1 MIKREHIKQAIDAIS
16 RRDPKIGYTLDEM
29 LAMGLIDTLPP
40 AEASEHNGDF
50 YLLFDNTTVTI
61 KRFIFF
67 QEGTV
72 PIEQRLLIKYGEL
85 ITKQKLLEKGRDISL
100 QDAARELR
108 IAGVKLMVT
117 HEIDYAITRLQKHEI
132 KPEFAFNS
140 TGDRERS
147 AASPPDPTESKRRI
161 IARLETIKRDNL
173 PLEITSS
180 TINDQINPTVFY
192 RSMVDLDTPACFVSF
207 PFCMDALLQVA
218 DINLEFFQVRFLIDC
233 LIRGTEQNLFAC
245 VVDNKIEGLVYLALK
260 ERYFYKTLEISYIA
274 TVRGAAA
281 ERSAYQ
287 PKVLKGI
294 GTFLVAGVWLL
305 WKTAPAGARDILLD
319 SEIRA
324 RRFYDGIG
332 FQSRGL
338 SKYRLKTPEGNLVKA
353 VIDMANQCQDLN
365 ENVITEIKAI
375 IKNQVKILC
384 RKAGS
389 KKKKAARITAIE
401 VVKMCLSSGSFL
413 EFTVTAVRE
422 LTINKDKI
430 PESQE
435 LFQFTQES
443 GSDETRSML
452 HRSEGG
458 KLGEHRK

>member
-16 RRDPKIGYTLDEM
+16 RRDPEIGYTLDEM

-50 YLLFDNTTVTI
+50 YLLFDNIPVTI

-85 ITKQKLLEKGRDISL
+85 VTRQKLLEKRRDISL
-100 QDAARELR
+100 QDAAGELR
-108 IAGVKLMVT
+108 IAGVRLMVI
-117 HEIDYAITRLQKHEI
+117 HEIDYAITRLQKDEI

-140 TGDRERS
+140 NGDRDRS
-147 AASPPDPTESKRRI
+147 AVSTPNPSESKRRI
-161 IARLETIKRDNL
+161 IARLETIKRDTL

-180 TINDQINPTVFY
+180 TINDQINPAVFY

-233 LIRGTEQNLFAC
+233 LIRGTGQNLFAC

-281 ERSAYQ
+281 DRSAYR
-287 PKVLKGI
+287 PKVFKGI

-305 WKTAPAGARDILLD
+305 WKTVPAGTRDILLD
-319 SEIRA
+319 SEIGA

-332 FQSRGL
+332 FHSQGL
-338 SKYRLKTPEGNLVKA
+338 SKYRLKTPKGHLLKA
-353 VIDMANQCQDLN
+353 VIDMASQCRNLN

-389 KKKKAARITAIE
+389 KKKKAARITALE
-401 VVKMCLSSGSFL
+401 VVKTCLSSEAFP
-413 EFTVTAVRE
+413 EFAAMAVRE
-422 LTINKDKI
+422 LTINREKI
-430 PESQE
+430 PESPE
-435 LFQFTQES
+435 LFQFARKS
-443 GSDETRSML
+443 GSDETKSML
-452 HRSEGG
+452 H
-458 KLGEHRK
+458 LGEDGKTGKNRK

>member
-16 RRDPKIGYTLDEM
+16 RRDPEIGYTLDEM

-40 AEASEHNGDF
+40 AEAAEHNGDF
-50 YLLFDNTTVTI
+50 YLLFDNIPVTI

-85 ITKQKLLEKGRDISL
+85 VSRQKLLEKRRDISL
-100 QDAARELR
+100 QDAAIELR
-108 IAGVKLMVT
+108 IAGVRLMVT
-117 HEIDYAITRLQKHEI
+117 HEIDYAITRLQKDEI
-132 KPEFAFNS
+132 KPEFTFNS
-140 TGDRERS
+140 TGDRS
-147 AASPPDPTESKRRI
+147 ASSAPDPSESKRRI

-173 PLEITSS
+173 PIEITSS

-207 PFCMDALLQVA
+207 PFCMGALLQVA

-245 VVDNKIEGLVYLALK
+245 VVENKIEGLVYLALK

-281 ERSAYQ
+281 ERSAYR
-287 PKVLKGI
+287 PKVFKGI

-319 SEIRA
+319 SEIGA

-332 FQSRGL
+332 FQSQGL
-338 SKYRLKTPEGNLVKA
+338 SKYRLKTPEGHLVKA
-353 VIDMANQCQDLN
+353 VIDMASQCRDLN

-389 KKKKAARITAIE
+389 KKKKAARITALE
-401 VVKMCLSSGSFL
+401 VVKTCLSSGAFP
-413 EFTVTAVRE
+413 EFAAIAVRE
-422 LTINKDKI
+422 LIINREKI

-435 LFQFTQES
+435 LFQFVRES
-443 GSDETRSML
+443 GYDETKSML
-452 HRSEGG
+452 HRGEEGKPG
-458 KLGEHRK
+458 KHRK